1 MRYTKLLKWNTDIM
15 QYFPEN
21 PTPKYKGLM
30 NKKTLI
36 LHSIYKYNNNKK
48 NIKNIV
54 YYKKQRFF
62 FTK

>member
-36 LHSIYKYNNNKK
+36 LNSIYKYNNNTK
-48 NIKNIV
+48 NIKKYNLL
-54 YYKKQRFF
+54 
-62 FTK
+62 